1 MEKVDS
7 KKFSSVLQE
16 FAASGFPPVAKATH
30 SSATPSSKDGAV
42 GDVELGSPA
51 LLGKAPGTAGC
62 CHNPPCSVSDTPAAV
77 REKARS
83 EFNTEVNPPFPLV
96 DWSNIGQN
104 LENNLDSKEQFL
116 ALPVRHGRND
126 VNPQYET
133 LSPYDIKELRQALK
147 DSGLTSYFNN
157 VFESIF
163 NSYDLV
169 PAHC

>member
-1 MEKVDS
+1 MEKVVS
-7 KKFSSVLQE
+7 KKFSSVSQE

-30 SSATPSSKDGAV
+30 SSATPSSKEDGAV
-42 GDVELGSPA
+42 GGVELGSPA

-62 CHNPPCSVSDTPAAV
+62 CHNPPCSVSDTTAVV
-77 REKARS
+77 REKARAA
-83 EFNTEVNPPFPLV
+83 FNTEVFLLL

-104 LENNLDSKEQFL
+104 LENNLDSEEQFL
-116 ALPVRHGRND
+116 ALPVRYGRND

-133 LSPYDIKELRQALK
+133 LFHYDIKELRQALK
-147 DSGLTSYFNN
+147 HSRLTSPYLNN